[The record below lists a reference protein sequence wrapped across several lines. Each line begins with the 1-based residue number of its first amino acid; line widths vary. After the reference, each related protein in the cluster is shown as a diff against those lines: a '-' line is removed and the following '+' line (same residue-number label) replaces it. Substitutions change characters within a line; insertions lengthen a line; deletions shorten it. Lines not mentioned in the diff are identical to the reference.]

1 MMPHEVSGNSAA
13 DVVALADGLMQ
24 PGHPLMVLFSHEK
37 EDTEDVFVRTFI
49 ESRLANEFVLTFH
62 GERVTSLEEFYDEC
76 IRVMPAVA
84 SYFGRN
90 LDALAEVLGDRGVA
104 LATDSSKGSYWLWN
118 HSDVL
123 FARDPIWFSHL
134 FTVLVSDAQLR
145 SGVRR
150 VQLGRQPRT
159 QPVFPIFTGKWESF
173 AEPLSKPDSFL
184 HRLHY
189 WYNPMHMPDEG
200 TGVRFVKV
208 I

>member
-24 PGHPLMVLFSHEK
+24 PGHPLMVLFSH
-37 EDTEDVFVRTFI
+37 
-49 ESRLANEFVLTFH
+49 
-62 GERVTSLEEFYDEC
+62 
-76 IRVMPAVA
+76 
-84 SYFGRN
+84 
-90 LDALAEVLGDRGVA
+90 
-104 LATDSSKGSYWLWN
+104 
-118 HSDVL
+118 
-123 FARDPIWFSHL
+123 DPIWFSHL

-159 QPVFPIFTGKWESF
+159 QPVFPIFTGEWDSF

-184 HRLHY
+184 RRLHY